1 MLTKCQKF
9 CSLFILPRFHHQR
22 TLLRYFLNGPS
33 VFSSITSSSRKV
45 VFFTPDVKVDE
56 DCSIAIAALT
66 KRNCGIWKGKVG
78 NFVEPSKSDPSLMKS
93 QTISSK
99 A

>member
-1 MLTKCQKF
+1 MLTKCKKF
-9 CSLFILPRFHHQR
+9 CLLFKASSFLVFIIRGSGE

-93 QTISSK
+93 
-99 A
+99 